1 MACPKQ
7 LLALVIATAV
17 AGCAAAEPGFSPSM
31 SRYEKLKAKLP
42 AGGNLN
48 SDGRF
53 VLSEAEQ
60 KLDCK
65 KINGIIYV
73 SILQM
78 RDAGERHRPSA
89 VAKAAQKVSSPI
101 VPGSAYG
108 MDPDAD
114 QARMLARAEAFNARL
129 AEKGCPNFDIKA
141 ELAPGNS
148 EPPAPVKA
156 QKAR

>member
-1 MACPKQ
+1 MAGTNH
-7 LLALVIATAV
+7 LLAFALAAAV
-17 AGCAAAEPGFSPSM
+17 GGCAAAEPGFSPST
-31 SRYEKLKAKLP
+31 SRYDKLKASLP

-65 KINGIIYV
+65 KINGIIHV

-101 VPGSAYG
+101 VPGSSYG

-114 QARMLARAEAFNARL
+114 RARMLARAEAFNARL
-129 AEKGCPNFDIKA
+129 AEKGCPTFDLKA
-141 ELAPGNS
+141 ELAPDNS
-148 EPPAPVKA
+148 NPPAPVKA
-156 QKAR
+156 HNTR

>member
-1 MACPKQ
+1 MAGTNY
-7 LLALVIATAV
+7 LLAFVLAAAV
-17 AGCAAAEPGFSPSM
+17 GGCAAAEPGFSPST
-31 SRYEKLKAKLP
+31 SRYDKLKASLP
-42 AGGNLN
+42 VGGNLN

-65 KINGIIYV
+65 KISGIIHV
-73 SILQM
+73 SILQL

-89 VAKAAQKVSSPI
+89 VAKALQKVSSPI
-101 VPGSAYG
+101 VAGASYG

-114 QARMLARAEAFNARL
+114 QARMLARIEAFNARL
-129 AEKGCPNFDIKA
+129 AEKGCATFDLKA

>member
-1 MACPKQ
+1 MAGTNY
-7 LLALVIATAV
+7 LLAFVLAAAV
-17 AGCAAAEPGFSPSM
+17 GGCAAAEPGFSPST
-31 SRYEKLKAKLP
+31 SRYDKLKASLP
-42 AGGNLN
+42 VGGNLN

-65 KINGIIYV
+65 KISGIIHV
-73 SILQM
+73 SILQL

-89 VAKAAQKVSSPI
+89 VAKALQKASSPI
-101 VPGSAYG
+101 VAGSPYG

-114 QARMLARAEAFNARL
+114 QARMLARIEAFNARL
-129 AEKGCPNFDIKA
+129 AEKGCATFDLKA